1 MSHSALDALQAR
13 LAADP
18 AFAAQFRAAASL
30 DDAIAVARAHGL
42 TLDATMFQNRPLGA
56 GELDGVAGGAPPFT
70 YTKDRWC
77 DPPTF

>member
-1 MSHSALDALQAR
+1 MSQSAPEALQAR

-56 GELDGVAGGAPPFT
+56 GELDGVAGGAGFDTVANPRMCETP
-70 YTKDRWC
+70 W
-77 DPPTF
+77 

>member
-30 DDAIAVARAHGL
+30 DAALAVARAHGL
-42 TLDATMFQNRPLGA
+42 TLDAAALQNRPLGTD
-56 GELDGVAGGAPPFT
+56 ELDQVAGAISIPSYRNGT
-70 YTKDRWC
+70 I
-77 DPPTF
+77 DPTCF

>member
-30 DDAIAVARAHGL
+30 DAAIAVARAHGL
-42 TLDATMFQNRPLGA
+42 TLDAAMLQNRPLGA
-56 GELDGVAGGAPPFT
+56 GELDGVAGGAGIDSKLYPRMCATP
-70 YTKDRWC
+70 W
-77 DPPTF
+77 